1 MLVAKHKWQEN
12 NLGSEEDVEGEG
24 TGGREQLRMAAI
36 DQELSQ
42 FSALLM
48 QSSLNGS

>member
-1 MLVAKHKWQEN
+1 MWRGGQRR
-12 NLGSEEDVEGEG
+12 G
-24 TGGREQLRMAAI
+24 TGGREQLRMAVVVAAI

-48 QSSLNGS
+48 QSPLNGS